1 MTLIELD
8 RDTPLD
14 PGTGQSPP
22 PRLYRPLG
30 LVIAVLLAV
39 VLGGAAQRPGT
50 RWEYMGVIPPTAG
63 VETPIQL
70 AGGHLFTVAPAG
82 ARRILTAWTLEPAP
96 ARLWSADLPASVAAD
111 PANGAFIPVWV
122 RQSDDVV
129 LVTAGMSTT
138 AIESGTG
145 RIRWTTGV
153 RITVGDGGVGMV
165 VERIFRPGT
174 VYDQDSGEPGMLY
187 FSADGQPHTEP
198 PIRTEVRGV
207 DLATGRTLWTADQA
221 GSVIADP
228 VPGEH
233 PGVLI
238 TASDRLTLHDART
251 GAVLRET
258 ALPERAGA
266 GPSTSDVLAGV
277 ALVGYDEAGLQAGYD
292 TSTLD
297 LLWTRDLRTEM
308 DPPSCTGLLCAGSRD
323 ATEVLDPST
332 GRTLWALPSS
342 ADLTVAV
349 GHVLRSDPSSGAPVR
364 LQDPST
370 GAHWVELAGWTDVV
384 ESFADV
390 LVVRRADQTGGQAF
404 GIVRPGRPEVRTLG
418 VADIDGRECG
428 ADDRY
433 VVCRDV
439 QGLRIWAY
447 HG

>member
-14 PGTGQSPP
+14 PVAGRPP

-30 LVIAVLLAV
+30 LLVALVLAVLP
-39 VLGGAAQRPGT
+39 GGAAPHSGSLWR
-50 RWEYMGVIPPTAG
+50 YLGVIPPTAG

-96 ARLWSADLPASVAAD
+96 ARLWSADLPPSVAAD
-111 PANGAFIPVWV
+111 PSNGAFIPVWV
-122 RQSDDVV
+122 RQADDVV

-138 AIESGTG
+138 AIESDSG

-153 RITVGDGGVGMV
+153 RITVGDGGTGMV
-165 VERIFRPGT
+165 VDRIFRPGT

-207 DLATGRTLWTADQA
+207 DLATGRTLWTAGPA
-221 GSVIADP
+221 GSVLADP
-228 VPGEH
+228 VPGDH
-233 PGVLI
+233 PAVLI

-251 GAVLRET
+251 GAVLHET
-258 ALPERAGA
+258 VLPERSGA
-266 GPSTSDVLAGV
+266 GPSTSDVLGGV
-277 ALVGYDEAGLQAGYD
+277 VLVGYDEAGLQAGYD
-292 TSTLD
+292 TSTLR
-297 LLWTRDLRTEM
+297 LLWTRDLQAEM
-308 DPPSCTGLLCAGSRD
+308 DPPSCAGLLCAGSRD
-323 ATEVLDPST
+323 STEVLDPST
-332 GRTLWALPSS
+332 GRPLWALPSA
-342 ADLTVAV
+342 ADLDVAV
-349 GHVLRSDPSSGAPVR
+349 GHVLHSDPSSGAPVR
-364 LQDPST
+364 LHDPAT
-370 GAHWVELAGWTDVV
+370 GASWVELTGWTDVV

-390 LVVRRADQTGGQAF
+390 LVMRRADQTGGQAF

-418 VADIDGRECG
+418 VADLDGQECG
-428 ADDRY
+428 ADDRF

-447 HG
+447 RV